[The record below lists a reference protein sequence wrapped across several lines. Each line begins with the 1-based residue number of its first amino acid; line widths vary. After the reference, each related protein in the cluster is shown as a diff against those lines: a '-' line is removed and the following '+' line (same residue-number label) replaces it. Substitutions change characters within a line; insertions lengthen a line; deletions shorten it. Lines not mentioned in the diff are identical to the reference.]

1 MSRCRIAAVATV
13 VRVTNFVTMRPTIIS
28 IVAAIAAIAIVVGVA
43 VGLEGLDGRFQF
55 GVLIGE
61 LINLGSESRQLVGEF
76 CKTLVLVLFVVAR
89 LARASAAAA
98 MVASAAAL

>member
-1 MSRCRIAAVATV
+1 MSRCRVAAVATV
-13 VRVTNFVTMRPTIIS
+13 VRVTNLVTMRPAIIS

-43 VGLEGLDGRFQF
+43 VCLEGLDCRFQLS
-55 GVLIGE
+55 VLVVSWSTLE
-61 LINLGSESRQLVGEF
+61 VRADSWLVSS
-76 CKTLVLVLFVVAR
+76 CKTLVLVLFVIAR